1 MDWQGLLR
9 WSMQYADG
17 TRPSEFKQMDEE
29 TKQWLKDA
37 LSSIV
42 VDDNEIMQKGA
53 KILSELENGSPEECE
68 QKEKAAELILQVI
81 ENLDMAKNMVK
92 SGHFK
97 HIIKCMIGSQY
108 QSVRKICAS
117 IFMSAVQNNPPVQE
131 NALAEHALE
140 GLCARINEE
149 TDLQLKEQYIACI
162 SGLVRGQYADAR
174 DKFIQMKGLDIINL
188 LLVSGES
195 PRIVKKCLL
204 MLSDII
210 YNTRSKGNEGPTNE
224 CLNLGIFDTLNY
236 LMNSQDSEI
245 VEMTQWVLHNTETQC
260 KN

>member
-9 WSMQYADG
+9 WSMQYTDG
-17 TRPSEFKQMDEE
+17 TRPSEFKPMDEE

-37 LSSIV
+37 LSSVV
-42 VDDNEIMQKGA
+42 VDDNEIMQKGV
-53 KILSELENGSPEECE
+53 KILSELETGSPEECE
-68 QKEKAAELILQVI
+68 QKEKAAELVLQVI
-81 ENLDMAKNMVK
+81 ENLDMAQNMVK
-92 SGHFK
+92 LGYFK

-108 QSVRKICAS
+108 PSVRKMCAS
-117 IFMSAVQNNPPVQE
+117 IFTSAVQNNPIVQA

-149 TDLQLKEQYIACI
+149 TDLQLKEQYIACL
-162 SGLVRGQYADAR
+162 SGLVRGQYSEAR
-174 DKFIQMKGLDIINL
+174 NQFIQMKGLDTINL

-224 CLNLGIFDTLNY
+224 CLNLGIFETLNY
-236 LMNSQDSEI
+236 LMNNQDKEI
-245 VEMTQWVLHNTETQC
+245 VEMTQWVLHNTEIKC
-260 KN
+260 